1 MKKRTFNIPFLAA
14 LLVVLFT
21 ASCTRDR
28 NNPGKAYMAEFDM
41 YYSKAYE
48 YYSPNPIFKD
58 GKTAQAPV
66 AGTIPRGDMPYMIPN
81 TPAGLDTAKHLVN
94 PFATSITKAD
104 LERAQEKYNI
114 YCAVCHAESG
124 NGQGSLYTS
133 KKFMV
138 PPRDLTSARVQADLN
153 DGQLYHV
160 IAVGTLSR
168 LMGPHGDQVLP
179 ADRWRIVSYIKNNF
193 SVNPK

>member
-1 MKKRTFNIPFLAA
+1 MKKRTFNIPFLAIMLA
-14 LLVVLFT
+14 VLT
-21 ASCTRDR
+21 LASCSRDR
-28 NNPGKAYMAEFDM
+28 NNPGRAYMAEFDM

-66 AGTIPRGDMPYMIPN
+66 VGTIPRGDMPYMIPN
-81 TPAGLDTAKHLVN
+81 TPSGLDTSKHLKN
-94 PFATSITKAD
+94 PFPTMTKKD
-104 LERAQEKYNI
+104 LVRAKEKYDI

-138 PPRDLTSARVQADLN
+138 PPRDLTSGRVQTDLN
-153 DGQLYHV
+153 EGQLYHV
-160 IAVGTLSR
+160 ITVGTLSR

-179 ADRWRIVSYIKNNF
+179 ADRWRIVNYIKNNL